1 MPEVV
6 MILWLP
12 VAIALMAVTWVLTVG
27 AIGRPVSVEEA
38 LTGVESDR

>member
-12 VAIALMAVTWVLTVG
+12 VAIAFMAVTWVVTVG
-27 AIGRPVSVEEA
+27 AIGRPVTTEEA
-38 LTGVESDR
+38 LDRSSN